1 MDEMILGGVI
11 GILSALPG
19 LGLGLAMLMGKWRPA
34 SLATARDPDRARLAA
49 GRYLIIVDAMIVLL
63 SIGLLTLPEARV
75 EPMVPYGV
83 GAIVG
88 VSALGLVPLL
98 RATRP

>member
-34 SLATARDPDRARLAA
+34 SLATARDPDRARLAT
-49 GRYLIIVDAMIVLL
+49 GRYLTMVTAMIMLL
-63 SIGLLTLPEARV
+63 SIGLLTLPDARV
-75 EPMVPYGV
+75 EPLVPYGI

-88 VSALGLVPLL
+88 VSMLGLVPLM